1 MQADTG
7 GIAADGAM
15 ADAKAATMRE
25 HPQRVA
31 LVNEVHARPF
41 LTVRSP
47 ERASHLAMTS
57 GEQGAAADRAHLVA
71 LCERYGIAHPA
82 PGANHFVAELD
93 GYRVKWERHTE
104 FCTWTFLKGGAFD
117 VPFARNAIDLAPPD
131 WVAGIPGERIVAV
144 HVALLARERAAPDVD
159 ELGRWL
165 HADYLVGSEM
175 AGGRALAWTDF
186 RLHADGFGRI
196 VVHDRGLGERQC
208 GRVIQRL
215 LEIETYRTMAM
226 LALPVAREIG
236 PQVTAVD
243 GDLLLIMNAMPA
255 AGAVAEQRALLDRLT
270 ILSATIERATAAS
283 AYRFGAA
290 RAYAELVAK
299 RVAEL
304 REERIEGLQTYRE
317 FMDRRFAPAL
327 RTCEATSDRLAR
339 MSQRLTRAG
348 ALLRTRVDLAVE
360 AQNQALLASMDRRA
374 HLQLRLQET
383 VEGLSVAAITYYTV
397 GLVAY
402 ALRALDAAGLHL
414 DKDIATG
421 IAIPVVAFFVWAG
434 LRRFRRS
441 LARAEPAGEGA
452 GHPPR

>member
-1 MQADTG
+1 
-7 GIAADGAM
+7 M
-15 ADAKAATMRE
+15 ADAKASMVRE

-41 LTVRSP
+41 LSVSAP

-57 GEQGAAADRAHLVA
+57 GEQGASADRAHLVA
-71 LCERYGIAHPA
+71 LCQRYGIAHPA
-82 PGANHFVAELD
+82 PGTNHFVAELD

-104 FCTWTFLKGGAFD
+104 FCTWTFLKAGAFGT
-117 VPFARNAIDLAPPD
+117 PFAQNAIDLAPAD

-144 HVALLARERAAPDVD
+144 HVALLSRERAAPEAD
-159 ELGRWL
+159 ELGSWL
-165 HADYLVGSEM
+165 HAEYLAGSVLSG
-175 AGGRALAWTDF
+175 ARAAAWTDF

-196 VVHDRGLGERQC
+196 VVHDRALGERQC

-215 LEIETYRTMAM
+215 LEIETYRTMAL

-236 PQVTAVD
+236 PGITAVD
-243 GDLLLIMNAMPA
+243 ADLLSIMDAMPEA
-255 AGAVAEQRALLDRLT
+255 AGVTEQRALLDRLT
-270 ILSATIERATAAS
+270 ALSARIERATAAS

-290 RAYAELVAK
+290 RAYADLVAK

-317 FMDRRFAPAL
+317 FVDRRFAPAL
-327 RTCEATSDRLAR
+327 RTCEATADRLAR
-339 MSQRLTRAG
+339 MSERLARAG
-348 ALLRTRVDLAVE
+348 SLLRTRVDLAVE
-360 AQNQALLASMDRRA
+360 AQNQSLLASMDRRA

-402 ALRALDAAGLHL
+402 ALHALDAAGLHL

-421 IAIPVVAFFVWAG
+421 LAIPVVALFVWAG

-441 LARAEPAGEGA
+441 LQRAEKRGEAGGP
-452 GHPPR
+452 GPR